1 MKKIII
7 TKHLTMKAKLTFNL
21 PEDQE
26 DFKLACQAVD
36 LKQALIEIA
45 MELRSLHKYGELPVN
60 QWELIGEVRDIYH
73 RILTDYNIEI

>member
-1 MKKIII
+1 
-7 TKHLTMKAKLTFNL
+7 MKATLEFNL

>member
-1 MKKIII
+1 MKQQNNTI
-7 TKHLTMKAKLTFNL
+7 TKPMKAKLTFNL

-36 LKQALIEIA
+36 MKQALIEIA

>member
-1 MKKIII
+1 MEKITTKKP
-7 TKHLTMKAKLTFNL
+7 MKAKLTFNL

-36 LKQALIEIA
+36 LKQALIEIG

>member
-1 MKKIII
+1 
-7 TKHLTMKAKLTFNL
+7 MKAKLTFNL

-26 DFKLACQAVD
+26 DFKLACQAVNM
-36 LKQALIEIA
+36 KQALIEIA

>member
-1 MKKIII
+1 MKNI
-7 TKHLTMKAKLTFNL
+7 TTMKAKLTFNL

-36 LKQALIEIA
+36 LKQALIEIG

-60 QWELIGEVRDIYH
+60 QWEIIGQVRDRYNS
-73 RILTDYNIEI
+73 ILNEYNIEI